1 MYGDSKAITSSK
13 ERKKFEC
20 QETTG
25 SRSRPLTRALTFIT
39 NKTKKPLE
47 DKCEKKKQKFYS
59 KNDCFRHNSIPYKPR
74 RTLQTEKSKEKNNK
88 ASVRLLS
95 CLRNFWKFKGR
106 SSSKRKEHQNFIPFY
121 VLLSF
126 LVCINTDSKVQTGAT
141 LFKTALKVELF
152 SCFDGRPT
160 TRARKK
166 IIAFKMNE

>member
-1 MYGDSKAITSSK
+1 MSRNNRVTLATFNACPYIYHKQD
-13 ERKKFEC
+13 KKTVGG
-20 QETTG
+20 QMW
-25 SRSRPLTRALTFIT
+25 
-39 NKTKKPLE
+39 
-47 DKCEKKKQKFYS
+47 KKKQTFYS
-59 KNDCFRHNSIPYKPR
+59 KSDCFRHNSIPYKPR

-106 SSSKRKEHQNFIPFY
+106 SSSKRKEHKNFIPFY

-152 SCFDGRPT
+152 SCFDGRPI

-166 IIAFKMNE
+166 ILRPAPFEIRRRTFLKVY